1 MFYLV
6 RWKGARCVS
15 VIEWSENLEGS
26 HPQERCKCSTFRLT
40 GSGKEPGRA
49 DVTLNVRY
57 G

>member
-26 HPQERCKCSTFRLT
+26 HPQERFRLT
-40 GSGKEPGRA
+40 GSGKEPDRA
-49 DVTLNVRY
+49 DVALNVRY